1 MNVRSGKPPAPVFV
15 APHLAKPLQGGRMAR
30 KVLVVDDE
38 SLIAEVVA
46 SMLEE
51 LGCRALTALSAAE
64 AIDQL
69 ALDGEIEILFTD
81 INMPGMDGFELA
93 KKAKRVRPGL
103 HVILLSGR
111 ETDGR
116 GLPLIRKP
124 FLWPDLARVMRE
136 NPGVSL

>member
-1 MNVRSGKPPAPVFV
+1 
-15 APHLAKPLQGGRMAR
+15 MAR

-38 SLIAEVVA
+38 PLIAEVAA

-51 LGCRALTALSAAE
+51 LGCQAVTALSAAE

-69 ALDGEIEILFTD
+69 AQDREIEILLTD
-81 INMPGMDGFELA
+81 INMPGMDGYELA
-93 KKAKRVRPGL
+93 ENARRVRPGI

-124 FLWPDLARVMRE
+124 FLWPDLARVLKE
-136 NPGVSL
+136 HTGLC